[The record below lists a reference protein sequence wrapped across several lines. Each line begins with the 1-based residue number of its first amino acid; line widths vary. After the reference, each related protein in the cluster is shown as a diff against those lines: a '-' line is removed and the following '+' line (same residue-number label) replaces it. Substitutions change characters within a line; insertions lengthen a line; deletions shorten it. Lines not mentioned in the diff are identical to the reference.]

1 VDKILLKVLETAL
14 QPIVVLLTSIDAKL
28 GNGAPGFVP
37 APAPTAAPAP
47 AAPAAATATIVTE
60 GPKDAIPVITRE
72 ALGQSL
78 IAIAKVDMQ
87 KAKDIL
93 SQFKA
98 AQLADVA
105 AADYP
110 ALAEAIKKAAAAPVK
125 QDPKDLLG

>member
-1 VDKILLKVLETAL
+1 MDKILLKVLEIAL
-14 QPIVVLLTSIDAKL
+14 QPVIVLLTSIDAKL
-28 GNGAPGFVP
+28 GNGAPGFIP
-37 APAPTAAPAP
+37 AAHT
-47 AAPAAATATIVTE
+47 APAAAPALTVAATAIVTE
-60 GPKDAIPVITRE
+60 VPKDTIPVITRE

-98 AQLADVA
+98 AQLADMA